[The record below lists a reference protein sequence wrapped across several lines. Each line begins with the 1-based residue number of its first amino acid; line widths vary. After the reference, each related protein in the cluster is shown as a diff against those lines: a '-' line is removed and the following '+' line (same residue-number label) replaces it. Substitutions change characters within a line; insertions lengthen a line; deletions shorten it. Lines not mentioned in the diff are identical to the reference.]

1 MIMRCSSCNSA
12 MERVTL
18 ASHMGT
24 PVEIDVCWPCRVIW
38 FDNLESASLS
48 AGSVI
53 ELFKRIHMARDGNR
67 NLLKN
72 VTCCPICATTL
83 KNTSDLGKSG
93 RFTYARCENCH
104 GRLISFVQFLREK
117 NFIRTLQPHEISN
130 LSVTVKQIRCSSCGG
145 PINLESDKACTHCGA
160 AISVLDEVAVEKAL
174 AVLQAKE
181 MQRNTLDPSRLGDV
195 IMVIEANASRNRAL
209 QSSQQGPHNQNQW
222 LGNIAA
228 SNRLAD
234 LVESGIG
241 AALAVWLSN

>member
-1 MIMRCSSCNSA
+1 MIMPCSSCNNA

-117 NFIRTLQPHEISN
+117 NFIRSLQPHEIST

-174 AVLQAKE
+174 AALQAKE

-195 IMVIEANASRNRAL
+195 IMVIEANARRNRAL
-209 QSSQQGPHNQNQW
+209 QSSQQESHNQNQW

-228 SNRLAD
+228 SNGLAD

-241 AALAVWLSN
+241 AALAVWLST

>member
-83 KNTSDLGKSG
+83 KNTSDIGKSG

-117 NFIRTLQPHEISN
+117 SFIRSLQPHEIST

-174 AVLQAKE
+174 AALQAKE
-181 MQRNTLDPSRLGDV
+181 MQHKTLDPSHLGDV
-195 IMVIEANASRNRAL
+195 IMVIEANAVRNRAL
-209 QSSQQGPHNQNQW
+209 QKSQQESHNQNQW
-222 LGNIAA
+222 PGNIAA
-228 SNRLAD
+228 RNGLAD

-241 AALAVWLSN
+241 AALAVWLST